1 MSIDNV
7 NIAMKFAVD
16 FLTQGMLGGNVIKD
30 GIYKLIESPTEGKDN
45 FSDKDYE
52 NIKKQISLMQE
63 LAISKRIETAD
74 VVEIEE
80 YYSNEKDG
88 SIGGKVQDASIT
100 LGISASGKNLT
111 KRVYKFQGY
120 NDKRIECYEQT
131 RDSIVNKFRGDQKED
146 K

>member
-1 MSIDNV
+1 MSSNID
-7 NIAMKFAVD
+7 IAMKIAVEV
-16 FLTQGMLGGNVIKD
+16 LTQGMLGGNIIKD
-30 GIYKLIESPTEGKDN
+30 NVNKLIESTTEDKDN

-52 NIKKQISLMQE
+52 NIKKQIALMQE

-88 SIGGKVQDASIT
+88 SIGAKAQETGIT

-120 NDKRIECYEQT
+120 NDRRIECYDKT
-131 RDSIVNKFRGDQKED
+131 RNSIISKFCIDKEKD

>member
-1 MSIDNV
+1 MSSNIDL
-7 NIAMKFAVD
+7 AMKIAVD
-16 FLTQGMLGGNVIKD
+16 ILTQGMLGGSIIRDTVN
-30 GIYKLIESPTEGKDN
+30 KLVESPQEDKDK
-45 FSDKDYE
+45 FSDKDYA
-52 NIKKQISLMQE
+52 NIKEQIALMQE

-88 SIGGKVQDASIT
+88 CIGAKAQETGVT
-100 LGISASGKNLT
+100 LGISASGKNLI

-120 NDKRIECYEQT
+120 NDKRIECYEET
-131 RDSIVNKFRGDQKED
+131 RNSIISKVCSEQEKD